1 MSTMRMFPSAL
12 RNLPSALVLLA
23 LAAAPLSQAQSE
35 PQQSQQQSQ
44 QPTQQQPQQQQPDQT
59 VPGSGGPG
67 ADSGAIALP
76 KKKDRPEYTAPP
88 APVAPKI
95 KAPQGLE
102 NYSLRVDVPEV
113 TVDVGVLLEKTG
125 QFVPGLKPG
134 NFRVYENG
142 VEQKV
147 IGFKRV
153 EAPITALL
161 LCEFASTNYNFI
173 WDMRNAA
180 WEFAQQLRP
189 QDYVAMMTFD
199 MRTQIVT
206 DFTQDKRQL
215 YNAINSLVIPGFS
228 ERNLFDA
235 LYEAED
241 RLSRIQGRKYII
253 LIASGR
259 DTFSRITLDKILQKV
274 KATPDV
280 TIFTV
285 STGGALRAMTE
296 GSGGMM
302 SSMRDLDYLQAD
314 NEMRTFAKYTGG
326 MSFFPRFVGEMPDI
340 FSSINQSI
348 RSKYQL
354 VYHPTD
360 AKQDGSYRKLRV
372 ELVDDE
378 GNPLRMQDEKHKQL
392 KYDVI
397 ARDGYRARQEVE

>member
-1 MSTMRMFPSAL
+1 MSTMRLFPSAL
-12 RNLPSALVLLA
+12 RRLPSALFFVFLA
-23 LAAAPLSQAQSE
+23 TLAAAPLSRAQAQ
-35 PQQSQQQSQ
+35 PQ
-44 QPTQQQPQQQQPDQT
+44 PQPQQQPAQTMPD
-59 VPGSGGPG
+59 SGGPG

-76 KKKDRPEYTAPP
+76 KKKDRPDYTPPP
-88 APVAPKI
+88 APAAPKI
-95 KAPQGLE
+95 KNPEGL
-102 NYSLRVDVPEV
+102 NNFSLRVDVPEV
-113 TVDVGVLLEKTG
+113 SVDVGVLLEKTH

-147 IGFKRV
+147 VGFKRV

-161 LCEFASTNYNFI
+161 VCEFASTNYNFI
-173 WDMRNAA
+173 YDMRNAA
-180 WEFAQQLRP
+180 WSFAQQLRP

-215 YNAINSLVIPGFS
+215 YEAINTLRIPGFS

-241 RLSRIQGRKYII
+241 RLSRIEGPKYII

-259 DTFSRITLDKILQKV
+259 DTFSKLTLDKIMAKV
-274 KATPDV
+274 KSTPDV

-285 STGGALRAMTE
+285 STGGAMRAMTE
-296 GSGGMM
+296 GRGGMS

-314 NEMRTFAKYTGG
+314 NEMRTFAQITGG

-340 FSSINQSI
+340 FSTINQTI

-360 AKQDGSYRKLRV
+360 AKQDGTYRKLRV

-378 GNPLRMQDEKHKQL
+378 GQPLRMQDEKHKQL